1 MQIPMTA
8 ETLPPIATT
17 PPPALAP
24 PSIAPASRQS
34 GPKRKPSS
42 DLAAQ
47 TARMRQAIE
56 KLEDQNHR
64 AAAVLEATASLW
76 LSADAKRRHA
86 EAAVALNH
94 FEDALSALRKS
105 LQAT

>member
-1 MQIPMTA
+1 MTMTA
-8 ETLPPIATT
+8 DTLAPIATT
-17 PPPALAP
+17 PPPSVVP
-24 PSIAPASRQS
+24 PSRQ
-34 GPKRKPSS
+34 GGARRKPSS
-42 DLAAQ
+42 DLGAQ
-47 TARMRQAIE
+47 TARTRLAIE

-64 AAAVLEATASLW
+64 AAAVLQAMSSLW

-105 LQAT
+105 LPAT